1 MTSELSFA
9 LLCLCHTCICL
20 AMARQYCFGGH
31 KQNIQW
37 KISDRYVCVRKQR
50 CHKIHN
56 PSKRQVDFYVFE
68 NTRHDF
74 LAFDAIQQWSGVR
87 WPVAEQ
93 RLLHSLEFWDGGLE
107 NQQAAIYFQ
116 KKEFLTKKWQK
127 LCMSSHRLVTHCIAL
142 NNMHIIGINP
152 QLHLHHALDPKL
164 ISI

>member
-1 MTSELSFA
+1 
-9 LLCLCHTCICL
+9 
-20 AMARQYCFGGH
+20 MARQYCFGGH

-56 PSKRQVDFYVFE
+56 PNKRQVDFYVFE

-93 RLLHSLEFWDGGLE
+93 RLLHSLEFRDGVLK
-107 NQQAAIYFQ
+107 NQINEHRFIFTRKNSR
-116 KKEFLTKKWQK
+116 KKMKKK
-127 LCMSSHRLVTHCIAL
+127 LLRSSHRLIITHCIAF

-152 QLHLHHALDPKL
+152 QLKMHHALDPKL
-164 ISI
+164 IST

>member
-1 MTSELSFA
+1 MLFVLWKYELHPLEFLPHLRAVTSELSFA

-93 RLLHSLEFWDGGLE
+93 RLLHSLEFWDGGLKI
-107 NQQAAIYFQ
+107 QRAAIHFH
-116 KKEFLTKKWQK
+116 KKEFSTKKMTKMMEVFTSQSYT
-127 LCMSSHRLVTHCIAL
+127 LHCVE
-142 NNMHIIGINP
+142 
-152 QLHLHHALDPKL
+152 
-164 ISI
+164 